1 MSSKKSIY
9 MSEVSHEWLGQGDSS
24 KDPETQWINWINALA
39 LKNCLANRSQYAK
52 TILEP
57 QTAAVP
63 KSRHNCPN
71 VTHQVIFWQDV
82 CLRQPQLL
90 CFNYVDNWPCSP
102 HFPMQTPSSL
112 SLYSHWN
119 FSPASSPLA
128 RPSCSQLLNCFLVG
142 FHLPWW
148 LRYLICALSKT
159 GFSNCVT
166 CRIFLAG
173 PKWVSHETQAVLKSY
188 F

>member
-1 MSSKKSIY
+1 MLLPWRAA
-9 MSEVSHEWLGQGDSS
+9 WLI
-24 KDPETQWINWINALA
+24 E
-39 LKNCLANRSQYAK
+39 ANMPQQYWNPRWQLFPNQD
-52 TILEP
+52 I
-57 QTAAVP
+57 TAQ
-63 KSRHNCPN
+63 N
-71 VTHQVIFWQDV
+71 VTHQVIFWQNV
-82 CLRQPQLL
+82 CLCQPQLL

-128 RPSCSQLLNCFLVG
+128 RPSCNQLLNCFFAG
-142 FHLPWW
+142 FHLAWW
-148 LRYLICALSKT
+148 LRCLLRALSTT
-159 GFSNCVT
+159 GFSNSVT

-173 PKWVSHETQAVLKSY
+173 PKWVSHETQAILKSY